1 MTSALAAEAAWPGV
15 VGAAQFGNLARGH
28 EHMKHWWQGWSL
40 AGCFL
45 FGIFI
50 ILLTMLATALAK
62 RANSSLVLIPV
73 EIGGLLLIIWA
84 GRIVFW
90 NIRHIEDSRKKE

>member
-1 MTSALAAEAAWPGV
+1 ME
-15 VGAAQFGNLARGH
+15 
-28 EHMKHWWQGWSL
+28 HWWQGWSL
-40 AGCFL
+40 ARCFL

-62 RANSSLVLIPV
+62 STHSSLVLIPV

-84 GRIVFW
+84 GRIIFW
-90 NIRHIEDSRKKE
+90 NIQHIEDSRQKE

>member
-1 MTSALAAEAAWPGV
+1 
-15 VGAAQFGNLARGH
+15 
-28 EHMKHWWQGWSL
+28 MKHWRQGWSL
-40 AGCFL
+40 ARSLL

-62 RANSSLVLIPV
+62 RTHSSLVLILV

-90 NIRHIEDSRKKE
+90 NIQHIENSRKKE